1 MGKALKLVRGAQL
14 LLLVLLLRLSLVLG
28 ECFFEQLL
36 MLSKGEHVLRW
47 AMLGQIPLLSL
58 QVPLVPEFFLNQ
70 LRLERGDLF
79 FLRCQ
84 LALQRLHL
92 LSELTD
98 EVDSVLVLADHDP
111 GGRRLPQFLI
121 LLAYLAHVRLQKNHL
136 LLESLN
142 LGFLGLGERLHLTV
156 EFAVPLRGNFLF

>member
-1 MGKALKLVRGAQL
+1 
-14 LLLVLLLRLSLVLG
+14 
-28 ECFFEQLL
+28 

-58 QVPLVPEFFLNQ
+58 QVRLVPEFFLNQ

-136 LLESLN
+136 LLESLD